1 MANTY
6 TQLYVQFVFATQY
19 RLAQIQPEWETELF
33 KYITGIVKNNKH
45 KLIVING
52 MPDHLHVFVG
62 LNTTQSIADLMRMVK
77 GESSEW
83 INLKQFT
90 PRKFNW
96 QAGYGAFSYSH
107 SQLDRV
113 YHYISNQ
120 KKHHETKCF
129 FEEYKE
135 LLQEFDIEF
144 DERYLFKNLD

>member
-1 MANTY
+1 
-6 TQLYVQFVFATQY
+6 
-19 RLAQIQPEWETELF
+19 
-33 KYITGIVKNNKH
+33 
-45 KLIVING
+45 
-52 MPDHLHVFVG
+52 MPDHLHLFVG

-107 SQLDRV
+107 SQLDQV

-120 KKHHETKCF
+120 KKHHEKKCF
-129 FEEYKE
+129 LEEHKE

-144 DERYLFKNLD
+144 DERYLFKNLE